1 MEVERKQEGC
11 WKDAGR
17 IQQGYRKEAARKPVE
32 NKRGRTFAGTTSVLF
47 GMEKIIS

>member
-11 WKDAGR
+11 WKNTGR
-17 IQQGYRKEAARKPVE
+17 IPQGCSEEAARKPVE
-32 NKRGRTFAGTTSVLF
+32 DKRGRTFAGTTSVLF